1 MSARASSRVYN
12 QAALEVWFEN
22 VALDWETFFSK
33 EALKWGREIYL
44 KGQISGVELADQDVI
59 INCAF
64 ARKDTCYVVVEW
76 GPKGPI
82 VRCSTEDDAMG
93 DAVAVGGLYE
103 VEELIADEIDP
114 LPYVPVP
121 KPDLQE
127 AAIVAAALAKQQSS
141 TVNSKHPEA
150 PPARRLTPRLEGLST
165 GLRMTAYWV
174 NSDFSRE
181 SAFQAEGGKM
191 SIAEREML
199 VRLTALAKEV
209 GFIFRRDPNDFLMH
223 DAARIAPFFSHTR
236 KRWEDVFGYLDL
248 DLDAQSLAEGV
259 KQVKIIGR
267 VESAG
272 KANMRVDWR
281 LKLGKRWL
289 DPEDAERL
297 AKAGRGTH
305 IVQGLGLV
313 QIADDQIT
321 ALAEWRVAAATGSEE
336 AQTWPRYMVFS
347 LFGQRGAELD
357 LEQELQEWRATLEPQ
372 QAESG
377 EPLESD
383 PTEVVLPD
391 FLRPYQAYG
400 VRWMANLRAQS
411 CHGLLADEMG
421 LGKTLQVLTLL
432 SAYPIEGKDSLVV
445 CPASVV
451 PVWENEVKQWYP
463 HLDIAVLRSGETFEV
478 PSARR
483 PRLWIA
489 SYTQLR
495 RHKHLLEGAEFGY
508 AVLDE
513 AQQIKNPEAKV
524 THACCAIRAE
534 CRLALTGTPIE
545 NRLLDVWTLFRFI
558 MPGLL
563 GSRRRFEDVA
573 SSPDIS
579 VRKTLEQTLRKQIA
593 PFLLRRKKDKVGKDL
608 PPKVEMDLICPI
620 TETQRQVYEGL
631 LNQGREQMGDDLQEA
646 MQSNSMNFFTLL
658 TRLRQACCDPGLIP
672 GLDIDPMQSGKIQ
685 MLLTKLGEA
694 LTGTGARKVVIFS
707 QFVQLL
713 KRVKPLI
720 QKEFPDVELLELNG
734 HTKNRSKPVE
744 TFQNKEGPAVI
755 LVSLR
760 AGGTGITL
768 HAADYVFLLDPWW
781 NPAVES
787 QAVDRVHRI
796 GQSKRV
802 FVYRMI
808 TQGTIEERI
817 RHLKAEKRELF
828 ESTLGNLGS
837 AKDLREHFAD
847 LEELAK
853 LLPPESVRGGD
864 LNAET

>member
-1 MSARASSRVYN
+1 MVVNYCPMFARTSSRIYN
-12 QAALEVWFEN
+12 QATLEVWFDHIAPE
-22 VALDWETFFSK
+22 WEAFFSK
-33 EALKWGREIYL
+33 EALLRGREIYR
-44 KGQISGVELADQDVI
+44 KGQISRVELADKDAI
-59 INCAF
+59 INCVF
-64 ARKDTCYVVVEW
+64 ARKDTCYVVLEW
-76 GPKGPI
+76 NSARPI
-82 VRCSTEDDAMG
+82 VRCSTEDGALG

-103 VEELIADEIDP
+103 IEELIADEIAP
-114 LPYVPVP
+114 LPYVSKP
-121 KPDLQE
+121 KPKPKPKPEEVAVLE
-127 AAIVAAALAKQQSS
+127 AALFAKQIKK
-141 TVNSKHPEA
+141 SKLKKRKEPL
-150 PPARRLTPRLEGLST
+150 ARRLTPRLEGLGS
-165 GLRMTAYWV
+165 GLRLTAYWV
-174 NSDFSRE
+174 NSDFTRE
-181 SAFQAEGGKM
+181 SAFQTEGVLM

-209 GFIFRRDPNDFLMH
+209 GFKFRRESNDFLMCEPE
-223 DAARIAPFFSHTR
+223 RIASFFSYAR
-236 KRWEDVFGYLDL
+236 KRWEDVFGYMDL
-248 DLDAQSLAEGV
+248 DLDAQSMAQGV
-259 KQVKIIGR
+259 KQVKLIGH

-272 KANMRVDWR
+272 KDAMRVDWR
-281 LKLGKRWL
+281 LKLGQRWL

-305 IVQGLGLV
+305 IVKGLGLV
-313 QIADDQIT
+313 RIADEQT
-321 ALAEWRVAAATGSEE
+321 EALAEWRVAANSSSKE

-347 LFGQRGAELD
+347 LFGERGAELD
-357 LEQELQEWRATLEPQ
+357 LEQELQEWRSALEPE
-372 QAESG
+372 QAEFDGLFEPDRG
-377 EPLESD
+377 E
-383 PTEVVLPD
+383 VILPD
-391 FLRPYQAYG
+391 FLRPYQAHG

-432 SAYPIEGKDSLVV
+432 NAYPFEGKDSLIV

-451 PVWENEVKQWYP
+451 PVWENEVKHWYP
-463 HLDIAVLRSGETFEV
+463 HLESTVLRSGEPFGE
-478 PSARR
+478 PSGHQ
-483 PRLWIA
+483 PKLWIA

-495 RHKHLLEGAEFGY
+495 RHKHLLEDTEFGY

-534 CRLALTGTPIE
+534 CRFALTGTPIE

-563 GSRRRFEDVA
+563 GSRRRFEDA
-573 SSPDIS
+573 AMSPDLS
-579 VRKTLEQTLRKQIA
+579 LRKSLEQTLRKQIA

-608 PPKVEMDLICPI
+608 PPKVEIDLICPI
-620 TETQRQVYEGL
+620 TEMQRRVYESL
-631 LNQGREQMGDDLQEA
+631 LNKSREEMGDDLQVA

-658 TRLRQACCDPGLIP
+658 TRLRQVCCDPGLIP
-672 GLDIDPMQSGKIQ
+672 NVDADAMHSGKIQ
-685 MLLTKLGEA
+685 MLLTRLSEA
-694 LTGTGARKVVIFS
+694 LTGNGARKVVIFS

-720 QKEFPDVELLELNG
+720 KNEFPGVELLELTG

-744 TFQNKEGPAVI
+744 AFQQKEGPAVI

-796 GQSKRV
+796 GQSKQV

-817 RHLKAEKRELF
+817 QHLKAEKRELF
-828 ESTLGNLGS
+828 ENALGNLGS
-837 AKDLREHFAD
+837 ASDLREHFGD
-847 LEELAK
+847 LQDLAK
-853 LLPPESVRGGD
+853 LLPPK
-864 LNAET
+864 

>member
-1 MSARASSRVYN
+1 MSARSSSRVYN
-12 QAALEVWFEN
+12 QVALEVWFEN
-22 VALDWETFFSK
+22 VALDWEAFFSK
-33 EALKWGREIYL
+33 EALQWGREIYL

-76 GPKGPI
+76 GPTGPI
-82 VRCSTEDDAMG
+82 VRCSTEDAAMG

-114 LPYVPVP
+114 LPYVPTP

-127 AAIVAAALAKQQSS
+127 AAIVEATLAKQQSLI
-141 TVNSKHPEA
+141 VNSTQPEE
-150 PPARRLTPRLEGLST
+150 PPARRLAPRLEGLST

-181 SAFQAEGGKM
+181 AAFQAEGVKM
-191 SIAEREML
+191 SSAEREML

-209 GFIFRRDPNDFLMH
+209 GFTFRREPNDFLMH
-223 DAARIAPFFSHTR
+223 DPARIAPFFSHTR
-236 KRWEDVFGYLDL
+236 KRWENIFGDLDL

-259 KQVKIIGR
+259 KEVKIIGR

-305 IVQGLGLV
+305 IVKGLGLV
-313 QIADDQIT
+313 QIADEQTT
-321 ALAEWRVAAATGSEE
+321 ALAEWRVAE
-336 AQTWPRYMVFS
+336 ASGLEAVQTWPRYMVFS
-347 LFGQRGAELD
+347 LFGERGAELD
-357 LEQELQEWRATLEPQ
+357 LEQELQEWRATLEPKQ
-372 QAESG
+372 GDPDGQF
-377 EPLESD
+377 EPE
-383 PTEVVLPD
+383 EAQLPK
-391 FLRPYQAYG
+391 FLRPYQAHG
-400 VRWMANLRAQS
+400 VRWMANLRAQN

-432 SAYPIEGKDSLVV
+432 NAYPFEGKDSLIV

-451 PVWENEVKQWYP
+451 PVWENEVRQWYP
-463 HLDIAVLRSGETFEV
+463 DFYTAILRSGETFAE
-478 PSARR
+478 PSEDR
-483 PRLWIA
+483 PKLWIA

-495 RHKHLLEGAEFGY
+495 RHKYLLEGTEFGY

-524 THACCAIRAE
+524 THACCAIKAK

-545 NRLLDVWTLFRFI
+545 NRLMDVWTLFRFI

-563 GSRRRFEDVA
+563 GSRRRFEDA
-573 SSPDIS
+573 ATSPDLS

-620 TETQRQVYEGL
+620 TEMQRHLYESL
-631 LNQGREQMGDDLQEA
+631 LNQGREQMGDNLQVA
-646 MQSNSMNFFTLL
+646 MQSNSMKFFTLL
-658 TRLRQACCDPGLIP
+658 TRLRQACCDPGIIP
-672 GLDIDPMQSGKIQ
+672 DIETDPMQSGKLQ
-685 MLLTKLGEA
+685 MLLTRLSEA
-694 LTGTGARKVVIFS
+694 LTGNGARKVVIFS

-713 KRVKPLI
+713 KRVKPMI
-720 QKEFPDVELLELNG
+720 KQEFPDVDLFELTG
-734 HTKNRSKPVE
+734 HTKNRAKPVE
-744 TFQNKEGPAVI
+744 SFQNKQGPAVI
-755 LVSLR
+755 LVSLK

-796 GQSKRV
+796 GQRKRV

-817 RHLKAEKRELF
+817 QHLKAEKRELF

-837 AKDLREHFAD
+837 AKDLREHFGD

-853 LLPPESVRGGD
+853 LLPPK
-864 LNAET
+864 

>member
-1 MSARASSRVYN
+1 MVHYFAMSSRASSRVYN
-12 QAALEVWFEN
+12 QAALEQWFDN

-33 EALKWGREIYL
+33 EALRWGREIYH
-44 KGQISGVELADQDVI
+44 KGQISGVELADKDAI
-59 INCAF
+59 INCSF
-64 ARKDTCYVVVEW
+64 ARKDTCYAVVEW

-82 VRCSTEDDAMG
+82 VRCSTEDDALG

-103 VEELIADEIDP
+103 IEELIADEIDP
-114 LPYVPVP
+114 LPYEPEP
-121 KPDLQE
+121 KPTPEELADLE
-127 AAIVAAALAKQQSS
+127 IVKAAR
-141 TVNSKHPEA
+141 TVGLTKVKPVVPEGPA
-150 PPARRLTPRLEGLST
+150 ARRLTPRLEGLGS
-165 GLRMTAYWV
+165 GLRMTAYWL
-174 NSDFSRE
+174 NPDFTRE
-181 SAFQAEGGKM
+181 SVFQAEGTKM
-191 SIAEREML
+191 ASSEREML

-209 GFIFRRDPNDFLMH
+209 GFKFRRESNDFLMR
-223 DAARIAPFFSHTR
+223 DPERITPFFTHTR
-236 KRWEDVFGYLDL
+236 KRWGSIFGDMEL
-248 DLDAQSLAEGV
+248 DLDAQTMAEGV

-272 KANMRVDWR
+272 KADMRVDWR

-305 IVQGLGLV
+305 IVKGLGLV
-313 QIADDQIT
+313 RIADEQT
-321 ALAEWRVAAATGSEE
+321 EALAEWRVAVASGSEE

-347 LFGQRGAELD
+347 LFGERGAELD
-357 LEQELQEWRATLEPQ
+357 LEQELQEWRDALAPKQAEFGGLLEP
-372 QAESG
+372 
-377 EPLESD
+377 D
-383 PTEVVLPD
+383 PGEVVLPD
-391 FLRPYQAYG
+391 FLRPYQRHG
-400 VRWMANLRAQS
+400 VRWMANLRAQN

-432 SAYPIEGKDSLVV
+432 NAYPFEDKDSLIV

-451 PVWENEVKQWYP
+451 PVWENEVAHWYP
-463 HLDIAVLRSGETFEV
+463 HLDTAVLRSGETFGGSSGDK
-478 PSARR
+478 PK
-483 PRLWIA
+483 LWIA

-495 RHKHLLEGAEFGY
+495 RHKHLLDAVEFGY

-524 THACCAIRAE
+524 THACCAIQAE
-534 CRLALTGTPIE
+534 CRIALTGTPIE
-545 NRLLDVWTLFRFI
+545 NRLLDMWTLFRFI

-563 GSRRRFEDVA
+563 GSRRRFEDA
-573 SSPDIS
+573 SISPDLS
-579 VRKTLEQTLRKQIA
+579 VRKTLEQTLRQQIA

-620 TETQRQVYEGL
+620 TEMQRQVYEDL
-631 LNQGREQMGDDLQEA
+631 LNKGREDMGDDLQVA
-646 MQSNSMNFFTLL
+646 MKASSMNFFTLL

-672 GLDIDPMQSGKIQ
+672 DVDADPVHSGKIQ
-685 MLLTKLGEA
+685 MLLARLSEA
-694 LTGTGARKVVIFS
+694 LTGNGARKVVIFS

-720 QKEFPDVELLELNG
+720 QQEFPEVALLELNG

-744 TFQNKEGPAVI
+744 TFQQKDGAAVI
-755 LVSLR
+755 LVSLK

-796 GQSKRV
+796 GQRKRV

-817 RHLKAEKRELF
+817 QHLKSEKRELF
-828 ESTLGNLGS
+828 ENTLGNLGS
-837 AKDLREHFAD
+837 AKDLREHFSD
-847 LEELAK
+847 LQELAK
-853 LLPPESVRGGD
+853 LLPPE
-864 LNAET
+864 

>member
-12 QAALEVWFEN
+12 EAALEVWFGN
-22 VALDWETFFSK
+22 VALEWETFFSK
-33 EALKWGREIYL
+33 EALRWGREIYH
-44 KGQISGVELADQDVI
+44 KGQISGVELADKDAI

-64 ARKDTCYVVVEW
+64 ARKDTCYAVVEW
-76 GPKGPI
+76 AADGPI
-82 VRCSTEDDAMG
+82 VRCSTEDQALG

-103 VEELIADEIDP
+103 IEELIADEIDP
-114 LPYVPVP
+114 LPYAP
-121 KPDLQE
+121 KPKPKPEDVVILE
-127 AAIVAAALAKQQSS
+127 AAQKAKEAKQI
-141 TVNSKHPEA
+141 KAKEA
-150 PPARRLTPRLEGLST
+150 AEPPARRLTPRLEGLGT

-174 NSDFSRE
+174 NPDFSRE
-181 SAFQAEGGKM
+181 PAFQEEGTRM
-191 SIAEREML
+191 SSAEREML
-199 VRLTALAKEV
+199 LRLTVLAKEV
-209 GFIFRRDPNDFLMH
+209 GFKFRRESSDFLMR
-223 DAARIAPFFSHTR
+223 DPERIAPFFTHSR
-236 KRWEDVFGYLDL
+236 KRWEDLFGYMDL
-248 DLDAQSLAEGV
+248 DLDAQTMAEGV

-272 KANMRVDWR
+272 KADMRVDWR

-305 IVQGLGLV
+305 IVKGLGLV
-313 QIADDQIT
+313 RIAEEQT
-321 ALAEWRVAAATGSEE
+321 EALAEWRVAAASGSEE

-357 LEQELQEWRATLEPQ
+357 LEQELQEWRSAFEPKQAEFDELLEPDS
-372 QAESG
+372 E
-377 EPLESD
+377 
-383 PTEVVLPD
+383 EVVLPD
-391 FLRPYQAYG
+391 FLRPYQAHG

-432 SAYPIEGKDSLVV
+432 NAYPVEGKDSLIV

-451 PVWENEVKQWYP
+451 PVWENEVKLWYP
-463 HLDIAVLRSGETFEV
+463 HLDTAVLRSGETFEG
-478 PSARR
+478 PSGHK
-483 PRLWIA
+483 PKLWIA

-495 RHKHLLEGAEFGY
+495 RHKHLLEGTEFGY

-524 THACCAIRAE
+524 THACCAIKAE

-563 GSRRRFEDVA
+563 GSRRRFEDA
-573 SSPDIS
+573 ATSPDLS

-620 TETQRQVYEGL
+620 TEMQRQVYEGL
-631 LNQGREQMGDDLQEA
+631 LNKGREEMGDDLQVA

-672 GLDIDPMQSGKIQ
+672 GVEADAVHSGKIQ
-685 MLLTKLGEA
+685 MLLTRLSEA
-694 LTGTGARKVVIFS
+694 LTGSGARKVVIFS

-720 QKEFPDVELLELNG
+720 QKEFPEVELLELTG
-734 HTKNRSKPVE
+734 HTKNRAKPVE
-744 TFQNKEGPAVI
+744 TFQTKNGPAVI

-817 RHLKAEKRELF
+817 QHLKAEKRELF
-828 ESTLGNLGS
+828 ENTLGNLGS
-837 AKDLREHFAD
+837 AKDLREHFGD

-853 LLPPESVRGGD
+853 LLPPE
-864 LNAET
+864 